1 MCQLIGSP
9 FRKCVLIPW
18 CHTNFQFYR
27 FDYTSFWLRWV
38 CNFKTLYRW
47 QVPMFFL
54 HLFDN
59 CQVCWTADCLAWW
72 HSISTKKKLCQ
83 VFFCGKKV
91 FNENAVGI
99 TVCRIQMIYDVTNA
113 SSKAFLD
120 CNLSW
125 EYQMATMDFTQNLN
139 YLFCDG
145 QWYRLAQSDTL
156 ILSM

>member
-1 MCQLIGSP
+1 MCQLIGAP

-38 CNFKTLYRW
+38 CYFKTLYRW
-47 QVPMFFL
+47 QVPMFFFICL
-54 HLFDN
+54 TIAK
-59 CQVCWTADCLAWW
+59 CWTAGCLAWW
-72 HSISTKKKLCQ
+72 HSISTEKKTFSS
-83 VFFCGKKV
+83 FFLWKKV

-99 TVCRIQMIYDVTNA
+99 TVCCSQMIYDVTNA

-145 QWYRLAQSDTL
+145 QWYRLAQSVTL